1 MGKTLSARLLIAAV
15 AVLAVIALLV
25 IMVPRLIHRCDNC
38 DTVFFGTGYYA
49 NDLSN
54 AVSSVT
60 GQANKVLCE
69 ECAAQEH
76 ALAIAFGKK
85 LEEFRRPLFDD

>member
-1 MGKTLSARLLIAAV
+1 MMKNLSARLLIIAV
-15 AVLAVIALLV
+15 AVVAVIALLV
-25 IMVPRLIHRCDNC
+25 ILVPRLTHRCDNC

-54 AVSSVT
+54 VVTSVT
-60 GQANKVLCE
+60 GQADKVLCE

-85 LEEFRRPLFDD
+85 LEEFKRPLFND